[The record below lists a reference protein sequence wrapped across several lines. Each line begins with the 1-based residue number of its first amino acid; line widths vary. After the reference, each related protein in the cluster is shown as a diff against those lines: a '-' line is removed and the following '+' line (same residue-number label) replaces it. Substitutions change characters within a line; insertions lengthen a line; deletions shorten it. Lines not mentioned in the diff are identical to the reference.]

1 PSIAAAIR
9 RDVGAQEGL
18 MCSVGVAPNKFL
30 AKLASEAA
38 KPRSSR
44 TGPVPGLGVKVVEP
58 GAELEFLHPLPVQ
71 ALWGVGP
78 KTLEKLRSRGIQKI
92 VDLAAVTED
101 EVAMLLGEAHGR
113 HLHRLSRGV
122 DVRPVVAELQPK

>member
-44 TGPVPGLGVKVVEP
+44 TGPVPGLGVEVVEP
-58 GAELEFLHPLPVQ
+58 GGELAFLHPLPVQ

-78 KTLEKLRSRGIQKI
+78 KTLEKLLSRGIRT
-92 VDLAAVTED
+92 VGELAAVGED
-101 EVAMLLGEAHGR
+101 DAALL
-113 HLHRLSRGV
+113 
-122 DVRPVVAELQPK
+122 